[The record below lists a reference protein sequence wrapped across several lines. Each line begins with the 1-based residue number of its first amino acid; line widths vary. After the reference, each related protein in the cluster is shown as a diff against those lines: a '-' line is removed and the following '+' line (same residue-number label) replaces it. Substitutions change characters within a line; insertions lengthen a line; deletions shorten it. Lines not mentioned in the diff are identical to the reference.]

1 MTSKPARNLRSVLS
15 GHPPRVLDEGL
26 AAAAAVGGIVSAY
39 LFVTKAIHA
48 TTYCPL
54 GSGCD
59 AVQSSRYAV
68 VFGIPVALLG
78 LTFYA
83 VLLVLGLRHLRS
95 ERRWALALPV
105 AGVGAGA
112 SIIFTAVQQTAIR
125 ATCSLCVLSALLS
138 LGIFIYL
145 VARRPQRAS
154 GAPWGWMA
162 VATLA
167 AVGFLLLGYAASA
180 PRVAAN
186 DYASGLAKHL
196 SASGAKFYG
205 AFWCPHCADQKAM
218 FGQAAAL
225 LPYIECDPRSPAGQP
240 QLCAAVGIRAYPTWE
255 IKGQR
260 YEGVLSLDEL
270 ARLSGYT
277 PATP

>member
-1 MTSKPARNLRSVLS
+1 MTFKPARNLHPVTS
-15 GHPPRVLDEGL
+15 GHPPHRDLWL
-26 AAAAAVGGIVSAY
+26 AAQAAVGSIVSAY
-39 LFVTKAIHA
+39 LLVSKTAHT

-59 AVQSSRYAV
+59 VVQSSRYAV
-68 VFGIPVALLG
+68 AFGIPVALLG
-78 LTFYA
+78 LAYYA
-83 VLLVLGLRHLRS
+83 VLLVLGLRRFRS

-105 AGVGAGA
+105 AGMGVGA

-125 ATCSLCVLSALLS
+125 ATCSLCVLSGLLS

-145 VARRPQRAS
+145 VARRPQRPP
-154 GAPWGWMA
+154 GATWGWMS

-167 AVGFLLLGYAASA
+167 AVGFLLLGYGASA
-180 PRVAAN
+180 PQVAAN
-186 DYASGLAKHL
+186 DYATELAKHL

-205 AFWCPHCADQKAM
+205 AYWCPHCADQKAM
-218 FGQAAAL
+218 FGQAARL

-240 QLCAAVGIRAYPTWE
+240 QVCAAAGVRAYPTWE
-255 IKGQR
+255 INGQR

-270 ARLSGYT
+270 ARLSGYIPVT
-277 PATP
+277 P

>member
-1 MTSKPARNLRSVLS
+1 
-15 GHPPRVLDEGL
+15 
-26 AAAAAVGGIVSAY
+26 VSA
-39 LFVTKAIHA
+39 
-48 TTYCPL
+48 
-54 GSGCD
+54 
-59 AVQSSRYAV
+59 
-68 VFGIPVALLG
+68 
-78 LTFYA
+78 
-83 VLLVLGLRHLRS
+83 
-95 ERRWALALPV
+95 
-105 AGVGAGA
+105 
-112 SIIFTAVQQTAIR
+112 SITFTAVQQTAIR

-145 VARRPQRAS
+145 LARRPQRPS
-154 GAPWGWMA
+154 GATWGWM
-162 VATLA
+162 VMSTLA
-167 AVGFLLLGYAASA
+167 AVGLLLVGYAASA
-180 PRVAAN
+180 PHVAAN
-186 DYASGLAKHL
+186 DYATGLAKHL
-196 SASGAKFYG
+196 SASGVKFYG

-277 PATP
+277 PASP